1 MLLKQRYIRLVPVL
15 LALALPAAHASD
27 PIEALALTC
36 NNCHGD
42 GSSAGGSMPS
52 IGGQPEAYLKN
63 ILLQWKSGER
73 YSATMGRLI
82 KGYSDEQLAALAHYF
97 SQQRWTPVAQKLD
110 PDLVKKGKAKATALC
125 AGCHGATGGEPMDDE
140 TPKLNGQ
147 TAQYMEMELM
157 KYRDESVTMP
167 SKIMRK
173 VSMKLKE
180 EDLAAIADYFA
191 SQTK

>member
-1 MLLKQRYIRLVPVL
+1 MLNPRYIRLMPVL
-15 LALALPAAHASD
+15 LALALPAAYAAD
-27 PIEALALTC
+27 PIEGLARTC

-52 IGGQPEAYLKN
+52 IGGQSEAYLKT

-82 KGYSDEQLAALAHYF
+82 KGYSDEELAALAHYF
-97 SQQRWTPVAQKLD
+97 SQQTWTPVVEKLD
-110 PDLVKKGKAKATALC
+110 PDLVKKGKGKAMALC
-125 AGCHGATGGEPMDDE
+125 AGCHGATGSEPMDDE

-147 TAQYMEMELM
+147 AAQYMELELM
-157 KYRDESVTMP
+157 KYRDASLTMP
-167 SKIMRK
+167 SKTMRK
-173 VSMKLKE
+173 VSMKLKD
-180 EDLAAIADYFA
+180 EDLAAIAQYFG

>member
-1 MLLKQRYIRLVPVL
+1 MFKKRITTLVPIL
-15 LALALPAAHASD
+15 MALGISSAYAAD
-27 PIEALALTC
+27 PIEGLARTC

-42 GSSAGGSMPS
+42 GHSAGGSMPS

-63 ILLQWKSGER
+63 ILLQWKKGER

-82 KGYSDEQLAALAHYF
+82 KGYSDEELAALAHYF
-97 SQQRWTPVAQKLD
+97 SQQHWTPVAQQLD
-110 PDLVKKGKAKATALC
+110 AALVKNGKGKATALC
-125 AGCHGATGGEPMDDE
+125 AGCHGATGSEPGDDE

-157 KYRDESVTMP
+157 KYRDETVSMP
-167 SKIMRK
+167 NKMMRK
-173 VSMKLKE
+173 VAMKLKE

-191 SQTK
+191 SQAK

>member
-1 MLLKQRYIRLVPVL
+1 MFKKRYT
-15 LALALPAAHASD
+15 ALMPILMALGISAAYAAD
-27 PIEALALTC
+27 PIEGLARTC

-52 IGGQPEAYLKN
+52 IGGQPETYLKN
-63 ILLQWKSGER
+63 ILKQWKSGER

-82 KGYSDEQLAALAHYF
+82 KGYSDEELAALAHYF
-97 SQQRWTPVAQKLD
+97 SQQTWTPVAQNLD
-110 PDLVKKGKAKATALC
+110 ADLVKKGKGKAVALC
-125 AGCHGATGGEPMDDE
+125 AGCHGDKGSEPADDE

-147 TAQYMEMELM
+147 MAQYMEMELM

-167 SKIMRK
+167 HKMMRK
-173 VSMKLKE
+173 VAMKLKE
-180 EDLAAIADYFA
+180 EDIAAVAEYFA